1 MAGQRVLMTRFPGVE
16 SGQWLHHHA
25 FMPTLV
31 RLSNATVTRYAN
43 DHLPPHFHVRMID
56 GREALVEIE
65 TLRTIAS
72 SLKARERAPAIAW
85 AAANRIML
93 GVEWKELN
101 P

>member
-1 MAGQRVLMTRFPGVE
+1 MAMFAGVE

-31 RLSNATVTRYAN
+31 RLSIATVTKYAN
-43 DHLPPHFHVRMID
+43 DHLPPHFHVRMSD

-65 TLRTIAS
+65 TLRPISS

-93 GVEWKELN
+93 GVKWKELN

>member
-1 MAGQRVLMTRFPGVE
+1 ME
-16 SGQWLHHHA
+16 QWLHHHA

-31 RLSNATVTRYAN
+31 RLSIATVTKYAN
-43 DHLPPHFHVRMID
+43 DHLPPHFHVRMSD

-85 AAANRIML
+85 AAANRTML
-93 GVEWKELN
+93 GVKWKELN